1 MIGGNSLVVQLLG
14 LHTSTAGGTGSI
26 PGQGSKILHTS
37 QLGKKTKTKT
47 KTPEK
52 NKKKNQLELTENKV
66 LLLRKKSC

>member
-37 QLGKKTKTKT
+37 QLGKK
-47 KTPEK
+47 
-52 NKKKNQLELTENKV
+52 KKKLKKKIQLELTENKV
-66 LLLRKKSC
+66 LLLRKKSG

>member
-37 QLGKKTKTKT
+37 QLGKKKET
-47 KTPEK
+47 E
-52 NKKKNQLELTENKV
+52 KKNTIGAH
-66 LLLRKKSC
+66 RK